1 MEEASSGVILID
13 TNVFVDFLRNYAPSI
28 DFFESLVGREGVLFS
43 VITESE
49 LVAGKENNDPLKR
62 EKLTH
67 FLHIWNK
74 ISLTNPVA
82 LLAGD
87 ICREYGLEIPD
98 AVIAATALLN
108 RAEIV
113 TKNVKD
119 FRKVPGLK
127 IQTPY

>member
-1 MEEASSGVILID
+1 MEEASSVILVD

-28 DFFESLVGREGVLFS
+28 DYFESLVGREGVIFS

-49 LVAGKENNDPLKR
+49 LVAGNENNEAVKR
-62 EKLTH
+62 EKLIH
-67 FLHIWNK
+67 FLHVWNK

-87 ICREYGLEIPD
+87 VSRQYGLEIPD
-98 AVIAATALLN
+98 AIIAATALLN

-113 TKNVKD
+113 TRNVKD

-127 IQTPY
+127 IQVPY